1 MFLMAWLPNV
11 VMADNG
17 KLQAALD
24 NLAKNQTR
32 ATQSTVYDFD
42 LSTMSDADKTLTTT
56 LEVRNG
62 LHVRFIN
69 GTLTR
74 TAGATGPMVR
84 VTNSSTLEI
93 GKDAVFFNNGTDHTP
108 GDLNT
113 PNTSPVVGLLKGNVI
128 VSSNGQIRMKSLSSA
143 MQNVS
148 RTTVI
153 RVKETDS
160 SIKIEEDGCSVDVK
174 EDACIDGTIKSSCET
189 SKINVQ
195 NGFVDYINILGK
207 SSSLEMLG
215 GSIDQITSYS
225 PMTVRGGNVR
235 YVKAYACNVYLAG
248 NAAEGTPEFTLAHSS
263 KLCIT
268 SALNANVCINV
279 DMSERRDNLVLACG
293 DGYQLTSSDFARI
306 SFETIYPVGNIPVDL
321 ANLVFKLFLEENQV
335 ILKEVKTSLSDY
347 LQNKINEVAANG
359 SSSKNNVV
367 SIIPARLPSNVTNV
381 IDKMITI
388 PSNCYV
394 IIDKKIT
401 MSVSKAIPQDMV
413 FSVEANAGIEFQNV
427 VFDGSEITKWGSWFI
442 LRDKTAKLTVGT
454 GCSFKIPGCG
464 TEKYTQES
472 NFSLCSGDGTFTY
485 KSGVFSSLQTAT
497 KGDGNIMMAGGEI
510 YSKSTVIQTGSLI
523 MTGGSLYGGYGSSDY
538 IVQTSKLLVQGG
550 EIHSLKKNN
559 IIFADCDVAE
569 ISGGKYIGT
578 NGMLRVSNGL
588 NLYQGSYTIPTIYMK
603 KDAHLYLGQDDD
615 LTYTLLGDWNQY
627 TLDKYFITHV
637 EGGLKQLNFVS
648 LPYGVEPYFNPN
660 THHVKLWKKQQN
672 LQDWLDNLPPEGAD
686 TKEPIEYPIPSG
698 GIDAD
703 GPGTIGGGIQ
713 AILDGM
719 GPKGGNLPFYVG
731 DKTNFHIQSGTIVT
745 MRNID
750 FILKD
755 GAKDNGYI
763 YVEGTLIIDI
773 NINITRIHRL
783 IRVLPG
789 GRVIWKGGS
798 GTGTDITKEFIYVE
812 KGGTLEYYGGTI
824 SGGEFGFHGFGTIYI
839 YDGNIGGTKY
849 GGYTYSSGTTT
860 ISGGTISGGYFNG
873 GITFVTGGTFV
884 GGGSGIGNHVYYN
897 GKGGTTTITGGIFG
911 SSGSGNIYN
920 DGNLN
925 LGGDGYIYDAIYN
938 GTNGR
943 IYIIGKLNIII
954 RIHISITDII
964 LDTPII
970 LGGDGYVLT
979 EEDIKHIQIVLP
991 NGYSWKY
998 NPTLRGIIITT
1009 TTGIDAVNSDDTTSN
1024 SYYDVSGR
1032 KIEKLQKGLNIVKS
1046 SDGKVKKVMVK

>member
-1 MFLMAWLPNV
+1 MLLMAWLPNV

-74 TAGATGPMVR
+74 TADATGPMVR

-93 GKDAVFFNNGTDHTP
+93 GKDAIFFNNGTDHTH
-108 GDLNT
+108 GAFST
-113 PNTSPVVGLLKGNVI
+113 PNTSPVVSLVKGNVI
-128 VSSNGQIRMKSLSSA
+128 VSSNGQIRMKSMSTK
-143 MQNVS
+143 QEVS
-148 RTTVI
+148 RTNIIIPVS
-153 RVKETDS
+153 K
-160 SIKIEEDGCSVDVK
+160 EEDVCVNVEGEGCCVDVK
-174 EDACIDGTIKSSCET
+174 ENAYIDGTLKSSSKT
-189 SKINVQ
+189 LKINVY

-207 SSSLEMLG
+207 SSELNIWG
-215 GSIDQITSYS
+215 GKIAKVASYS
-225 PMTVRGGNVR
+225 HVAIHGGTIGNVSL
-235 YVKAYACNVYLAG
+235 YACNVYLLG
-248 NAAEGTPEFTLAHSS
+248 ETKHIDLIWLYDGSEI
-263 KLCIT
+263 CVM
-268 SALNANVCINV
+268 SALHETIKTYVYGESW
-279 DMSERRDNLVLACG
+279 SENDIIAFGVTN
-293 DGYQLTSSDFARI
+293 YQLTTEDIAKI
-306 SFETIYPVGNIPVDL
+306 DL
-321 ANLVFKLFLEENQV
+321 TWRYNNSYQNLNNNKVLEDNKMV
-335 ILKEVKTSLSDY
+335 LKKQSLSSY
-347 LQNKINEVAANG
+347 LQSKFDEIAANG
-359 SSSKNNVV
+359 TSSKNNP
-367 SIIPARLPSNVTNV
+367 IIISAPIPSNVSSVVDGWIVVPN
-381 IDKMITI
+381 
-388 PSNCYV
+388 NCYV
-394 IIDKKIT
+394 TIDKII
-401 MSVSKAIPQDMV
+401 MSVSKTIPEDIIFYV
-413 FSVEANAGIEFQNV
+413 KANAGIKLQNV
-427 VFDGSEITKWGSWFI
+427 IFDGSEIKKYGYWFR
-442 LRDKTAKLTVGT
+442 LDDKTSAVTVGT
-454 GCSFKIPGCG
+454 GCTFKIPGCG

-472 NFSLCSGDGTFTY
+472 NFSLCSGDGTLTY
-485 KSGVFSSLQTAT
+485 KSGVFSSLQDAT
-497 KGDGNIMMAGGEI
+497 YGQGNIIIEGGEI
-510 YSKSTVIQTGSLI
+510 YSKTTVINAASFT
-523 MTGGSLYGGYGSSDY
+523 MTGGSIYGGYGSSDY
-538 IVQTSKLLVQGG
+538 LVKTSNLKVTGG
-550 EIHSLKKNN
+550 EFHSLNKSH
-559 IIFADCDVAE
+559 IIFADFDVAD
-569 ISGGKYIGT
+569 ISGGKYVAS
-578 NGMLRVSNGL
+578 NGMLRVAKNL
-588 NLYQGSYTIPTIYMK
+588 NLYGGSYTIPTIYMK
-603 KDAHLYLGQDDD
+603 KDATLYLGQAAD
-615 LTYTLLGDWNQY
+615 LTYTLQGDWNQY

-637 EGGLKQLNFVS
+637 AGGLKQLNFES

-660 THHVKLWKKQQN
+660 TYQVKLWKKQQN